1 MTLRTL
7 NYGNYGIILVMGNAG
22 FLSTIVLMLVKAAK
36 WIEARVG
43 VLPVFPFLGGGR
55 WGYTRGFRVNGRL
68 RVFSEYW
75 GLSFE
80 MRVWG
85 YHEFLHPQEGSLV
98 KLGSLLGFY
107 L

>member
-1 MTLRTL
+1 
-7 NYGNYGIILVMGNAG
+7 
-22 FLSTIVLMLVKAAK
+22 MLVKAAK

-43 VLPVFPFLGGGR
+43 VLPVFPFPGGGR
-55 WGYTRGFRVNGRL
+55 WGYTWGFLNESLGTTRAL
-68 RVFSEYW
+68 
-75 GLSFE
+75 GLKCEFG
-80 MRVWG
+80 G